1 MLTQRTSH
9 KQIGFTIVELL
20 VVIVVLGILVS
31 LSYFAFN
38 SWRDRVAETE
48 LKSDL
53 NGLYSAM
60 ESARNWSNGY
70 PALAQGTVFD
80 GNTTTKAIFTQS
92 DNVKLTYYQG
102 DSKTYCVDAVSK
114 ARPSISMFLSTKDG
128 NKEPKKGTCMLGEGS
143 TPQVPGQPIAW
154 LGVANGQLHSLG
166 LAANGTVYAWGSNS
180 NGQLGTNNT
189 TDSPNPVAVTTAG
202 TPMAGKKIIG
212 VAAGHTSSYAIDE
225 SGTVYSW
232 GGNSRGRL
240 GDGTTTDRLVP
251 VAVVTAGTPM
261 AGKKIIS
268 IAASYTQDNSMN
280 THVIALADDGTVYT
294 WGSGDYGSLGRG
306 STASSSVPVAVTTAG
321 TPMAGK
327 KIISV
332 AAGPNYS
339 IALSDEG
346 DVYSWG
352 GGWSNNPLGRI
363 GDNSNTQRL
372 VPVAVTTAGTP
383 MAGKKIISVAAGAVA
398 VAAVSSDGSI
408 FAWGGNAQGALGQ
421 RTTSGPSTCSSYACS
436 MIPVEVSK
444 TGSSL
449 SGKQPVQVTAT
460 GASFAVLD
468 STGDIHFWSS
478 SQLTPAKLLNQGDST
493 IRSISGD
500 TNGSISGV
508 TGSGSVYTWSFTLST
523 TKSPSKTTTVYYP

>member
-1 MLTQRTSH
+1 
-9 KQIGFTIVELL
+9 
-20 VVIVVLGILVS
+20 
-31 LSYFAFN
+31 
-38 SWRDRVAETE
+38 
-48 LKSDL
+48 
-53 NGLYSAM
+53 
-60 ESARNWSNGY
+60 
-70 PALAQGTVFD
+70 
-80 GNTTTKAIFTQS
+80 
-92 DNVKLTYYQG
+92 
-102 DSKTYCVDAVSK
+102 
-114 ARPSISMFLSTKDG
+114 MFLSTKDG

-180 NGQLGTNNT
+180 NGQLGTNNNA
-189 TDSPNPVAVTTAG
+189 DSPNPVAVTTAG
-202 TPMAGKKIIG
+202 TPMAGKRIIG

-251 VAVVTAGTPM
+251 VAVATAGTPM

-306 STASSSVPVAVTTAG
+306 STASSS
-321 TPMAGK
+321 
-327 KIISV
+327 
-332 AAGPNYS
+332 
-339 IALSDEG
+339 
-346 DVYSWG
+346 
-352 GGWSNNPLGRI
+352 
-363 GDNSNTQRL
+363 

-478 SQLTPAKLLNQGDST
+478 SQLTPDKLLNQGDST